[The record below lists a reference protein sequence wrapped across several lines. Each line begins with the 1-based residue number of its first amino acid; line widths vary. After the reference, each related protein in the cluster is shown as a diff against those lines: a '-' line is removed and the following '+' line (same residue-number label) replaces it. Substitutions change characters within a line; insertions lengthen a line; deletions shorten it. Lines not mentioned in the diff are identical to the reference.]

1 MVLTSNKN
9 IAFSITFKSNITLIY
24 ILERCLLLIEHYGY
38 LFETGAPTALTI
50 DAVLAKLFA
59 CAMHTSDHRQVY

>member
-24 ILERCLLLIEHYGY
+24 IY
-38 LFETGAPTALTI
+38 
-50 DAVLAKLFA
+50 
-59 CAMHTSDHRQVY
+59 